1 MTGWIELG
9 LWHLSRNLINGEG
22 GTRISCI
29 YFFQRLR
36 NNTPIST
43 ENGTNPF
50 VPHKNEGILEVKNE
64 E

>member
-1 MTGWIELG
+1 MEK
-9 LWHLSRNLINGEG
+9 G

-29 YFFQRLR
+29 YYFQRLR